1 MPEISVITMSPE
13 EVQEMITTAVEKSF
27 EAQRL
32 RTSSDDGTHEEVFLT
47 REQTCEKLH
56 VTLPHLYTLKKRG
69 ILTPHKLGGRVLY
82 KLSDVMEAPHKIK
95 PVIQL

>member
-32 RTSSDDGTHEEVFLT
+32 RTSSDDGTH
-47 REQTCEKLH
+47 
-56 VTLPHLYTLKKRG
+56 KKYFSPGNRLAKNYMSPFR
-69 ILTPHKLGGRVLY
+69 ISIP
-82 KLSDVMEAPHKIK
+82 
-95 PVIQL
+95 